1 MDNMRHLEI
10 FLTALRLGLT
20 SFGGPVAHLSFF
32 HDEYVKK
39 KKWLSEEAYAD
50 LVALC
55 QFLPGPASSQV
66 GMAIGLSRGGIF
78 GAVLSWIGFTLPSAL
93 ILIFFGLGITHLDL
107 KDHQHWLHGLKVVA
121 VAVVAQAILGMGKK
135 LCPDKERITIALIS
149 SFIVLNFNSAYI
161 QILVLICA
169 GLVGFL
175 YLKSTTD
182 LPHDPIHQGRKSVG
196 AIFIAVFLGLFVIL
210 PLLRAVFPNQTLHLF
225 DSFYRAGAL
234 VFGGGHVVLALL
246 KAEVVPSGWV
256 TNDLFMAGYGVA
268 NAIPGPLF
276 AFSSYLGAVSAVP
289 PNGVMGGIISLMATF
304 LPSFLLI
311 IGVIPFW
318 EKLRSLSKIR
328 QSMMGLNAG
337 VVGIL
342 LAAFYNPVW
351 TSAIFSLKDL
361 ALACV
366 CFILLE
372 YWRRPSWAVVLFAIV
387 VSFFIY

>member
-1 MDNMRHLEI
+1 
-10 FLTALRLGLT
+10 
-20 SFGGPVAHLSFF
+20 
-32 HDEYVKK
+32 
-39 KKWLSEEAYAD
+39 
-50 LVALC
+50 
-55 QFLPGPASSQV
+55 
-66 GMAIGLSRGGIF
+66 
-78 GAVLSWIGFTLPSAL
+78 
-93 ILIFFGLGITHLDL
+93 
-107 KDHQHWLHGLKVVA
+107 
-121 VAVVAQAILGMGKK
+121 
-135 LCPDKERITIALIS
+135 
-149 SFIVLNFNSAYI
+149 
-161 QILVLICA
+161 
-169 GLVGFL
+169 
-175 YLKSTTD
+175 
-182 LPHDPIHQGRKSVG
+182 
-196 AIFIAVFLGLFVIL
+196 
-210 PLLRAVFPNQTLHLF
+210 
-225 DSFYRAGAL
+225 
-234 VFGGGHVVLALL
+234 L

-256 TNDLFMAGYGVA
+256 TNDLFMAGYGMA

-276 AFSSYLGAVSAVP
+276 TFSSYLGVVSVVP